1 MMDSKLVGWFEGR
14 SATPAFDPGMGV
26 HCPICTQPLRAAPVC
41 TVSLAP
47 VGGDRSY
54 FFRAHRACWDGL
66 SPEAQSAIESEIA
79 DAAVERMKLEGV
91 CSDHPAP
98 ADDRTTPLCAECGET
113 MTPQNARIHPEFFL
127 HDACLPDELRPAPA
141 PPASPDARRLA
152 AAGAAVELFQCGWLL
167 MRGGAESIDAVIAL
181 IERHNARHF
190 PAAIDY
196 AAAREKVANVLRGY
210 RPGPP
215 HEVEDFYCEAAALL
229 RKIGVKP

>member
-1 MMDSKLVGWFEGR
+1 MESTMIQQQTWNCEHCGARGCVEME
-14 SATPAFDPGMGV
+14 SAAD
-26 HCPICTQPLRAAPVC
+26 VC
-41 TVSLAP
+41 TVIDLIR
-47 VGGDRSY
+47 D
-54 FFRAHRACWDGL
+54 
-66 SPEAQSAIESEIA
+66 
-79 DAAVERMKLEGV
+79 
-91 CSDHPAP
+91 
-98 ADDRTTPLCAECGET
+98 
-113 MTPQNARIHPEFFL
+113 
-127 HDACLPDELRPAPA
+127 DACLPDELRPAPA

-215 HEVEDFYCEAAALL
+215 HEVEDFYWEAAALL